1 MNRIIKFLPGQARA
15 QRPVNSSCAS
25 CERGRAARAG
35 QPLIWSRLGFMII
48 RADTDLCAMNRG
60 GHPRACVPTSR
71 IPPVKFKLKSASPPL
86 LCVACRVANSKKKKK
101 KGARSPRRGRV
112 RHLALRSEE
121 IDVPGVRLPS
131 TPGHTQARRTAAV
144 VPAAHTNK

>member
-1 MNRIIKFLPGQARA
+1 
-15 QRPVNSSCAS
+15 
-25 CERGRAARAG
+25 
-35 QPLIWSRLGFMII
+35 MII

-86 LCVACRVANSKKKKK
+86 LCVACRVANSKKEKKKRK

-112 RHLALRSEE
+112 RHLVLRSEE

-131 TPGHTQARRTAAV
+131 TPGHTQARCCCPRCSHKQV
-144 VPAAHTNK
+144 NKHGRQSHRRKINKVSPVCLFRPAHLQSAFLLNGIE